1 MVAIRAAE
9 YLKQR
14 AEEQL
19 AKAKEQTE
27 GVQAQAATA
36 QIERL
41 EAQLKSAKAK
51 LQPKL
56 DAAALAR
63 EAALAAETARV
74 AAAETARKMARDFDP
89 VSVFISRKDQH
100 LYIRQAFQPILDI
113 PVTIQDA
120 DHPIGTHIFT
130 ALERTGA
137 GKDLR
142 WSVASLPGRNT
153 DSNRDKPNANA
164 RERRGGEIEA
174 ISADPVSA
182 KAALDRIVVPQDTID
197 RIAEMVGPRSSLII
211 SDEALSSETGDSTE
225 FVVLMSGEPQGGL
238 KHRRR
243 DPQIGVRYDSM
254 PYWRSPNA
262 GRYSTW

>member
-1 MVAIRAAE
+1 
-9 YLKQR
+9 
-14 AEEQL
+14 L

-41 EAQLKSAKAK
+41 EAQLKSAKAE

-56 DAAALAR
+56 DAAAAAR

-182 KAALDRIVVPQDTID
+182 KAALDRIAVPQDTID

-243 DPQIGVRYDSM
+243 DPQIGVRYDS
-254 PYWRSPNA
+254 
-262 GRYSTW
+262 GRF